1 MKTKNKSIVQFSN
14 DMPPIAEAWNDKDG
28 IYKEYRYDNTPPPDL
43 INKLIERH
51 CDDDICT
58 WPDGVIIHR
67 RETDAKVIER

>member
-1 MKTKNKSIVQFSN
+1 MTSFSG
-14 DMPPIAEAWNDKDG
+14 DKEW
-28 IYKEYRYDNTPPPDL
+28 IYIEYRYDNTPPPDL